1 MVNLK
6 TRKSYAFLLN
16 EQVLAIAPPPVYG
29 YNEEWGG
36 GDYYNSGM
44 RHGSPT
50 LGVVEA
56 LDATRA
62 TAVTAEEART
72 AAREMEKKAAT
83 TAKLAANTM
92 DKVGFVVVVVASAV
106 AGEAN
111 ALDLVAHRYLAVN
124 L

>member
-1 MVNLK
+1 
-6 TRKSYAFLLN
+6 
-16 EQVLAIAPPPVYG
+16 
-29 YNEEWGG
+29 
-36 GDYYNSGM
+36 M

-72 AAREMEKKAAT
+72 ATREMEKKAAS
-83 TAKLAANTM
+83 TAKLAAITM

-106 AGEAN
+106 TEEVN
-111 ALDLVAHRYLAVN
+111 ALDSVAHHYLDVN

>member
-1 MVNLK
+1 VGD
-6 TRKSYAFLLN
+6 
-16 EQVLAIAPPPVYG
+16 E
-29 YNEEWGG
+29 

-72 AAREMEKKAAT
+72 AAREMEKKTAT
-83 TAKLAANTM
+83 TAKLAAIAM
-92 DKVGFVVVVVASAV
+92 DKVGFVVVPVASVVAE
-106 AGEAN
+106 EAN
-111 ALDLVAHRYLAVN
+111 ALDSVAHRYLAVN

>member
-1 MVNLK
+1 MLFFWMWTGISNSPSTCLWLQWRV
-6 TRKSYAFLLN
+6 
-16 EQVLAIAPPPVYG
+16 G
-29 YNEEWGG
+29 EE

-44 RHGSPT
+44 RHGSLT

-72 AAREMEKKAAT
+72 TAKEMEKKAAT
-83 TAKLAANTM
+83 TAKLAAIAM

-106 AGEAN
+106 AEEAD
-111 ALDLVAHRYLAVN
+111 ALDSVAHR
-124 L
+124 

>member
-1 MVNLK
+1 
-6 TRKSYAFLLN
+6 
-16 EQVLAIAPPPVYG
+16 
-29 YNEEWGG
+29 
-36 GDYYNSGM
+36 M

-72 AAREMEKKAAT
+72 TAKEMEKKAAT
-83 TAKLAANTM
+83 TAKLAAIAM
-92 DKVGFVVVVVASAV
+92 DKVGFVVVAVASAV
-106 AGEAN
+106 AEEAN
-111 ALDLVAHRYLAVN
+111 ALDSVAHRYLAVN

>member
-1 MVNLK
+1 V
-6 TRKSYAFLLN
+6 
-16 EQVLAIAPPPVYG
+16 G
-29 YNEEWGG
+29 EE

-56 LDATRA
+56 LDAKRA
-62 TAVTAEEART
+62 TVVTAEEACT

-83 TAKLAANTM
+83 TAKLAAIAM
-92 DKVGFVVVVVASAV
+92 DKVGFVVVDVASAV
-106 AGEAN
+106 AEEAN
-111 ALDLVAHRYLAVN
+111 ALDSVAHRYLDMN

>member
-1 MVNLK
+1 
-6 TRKSYAFLLN
+6 
-16 EQVLAIAPPPVYG
+16 
-29 YNEEWGG
+29 
-36 GDYYNSGM
+36 M

-72 AAREMEKKAAT
+72 ATREMEKAAT
-83 TAKLAANTM
+83 TAKLAAIAMN
-92 DKVGFVVVVVASAV
+92 KVGFVVVVVASAV
-106 AGEAN
+106 VEEAN
-111 ALDLVAHRYLAVN
+111 ALDSVAHLYLAVN